1 MKRMPIMEARTAG
14 LLIAFAVGLGIA
26 VHPFFFLVALAIF
39 LVAIMEWTTEKL
51 GEYLQT
57 FRRAYPHA

>member
-14 LLIAFAVGLGIA
+14 LLTAFAVGLGIA

-57 FRRAYPHA
+57 FRRTYRHA

>member
-1 MKRMPIMEARTAG
+1 MKRMLIMEARTAA

-39 LVAIMEWTTEKL
+39 LVAVMEWTTEKL
-51 GEYLQT
+51 GEYLHT
-57 FRRAYPHA
+57 FRRTYRHA

>member
-26 VHPFFFLVALAIF
+26 VHPFFFVVALATF
-39 LVAIMEWTTEKL
+39 VVAIMEWTTEKVR
-51 GEYLQT
+51 EYLQA
-57 FRRAYPHA
+57 FRRTYRHA